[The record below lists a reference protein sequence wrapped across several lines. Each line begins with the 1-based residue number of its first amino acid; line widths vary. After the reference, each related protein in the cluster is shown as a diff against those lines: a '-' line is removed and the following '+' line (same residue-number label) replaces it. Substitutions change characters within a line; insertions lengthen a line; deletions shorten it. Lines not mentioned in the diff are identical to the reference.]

1 MCSIVML
8 GLYATACGGGSDN
21 LPPPPPPP
29 PPPPIVASA
38 APLETPPPVEEP
50 KKAEPELPAVTLT
63 LGEASPTPSKPTP
76 TVRFVTPLKGASIDP
91 KKAADFAIKLDVKN
105 WKTGTG
111 DAHIHVIL
119 DNKPY
124 KAIYD
129 TKAPIKLS
137 ELAGADIA
145 EGHHVLVAFPSRAN
159 HESVKTPGALTM
171 IDFFVGKKQKV
182 SHDVTKQPTLIYS
195 RPKGEYKG
203 DAATRVLVDFQL
215 ASTTLTEGKTHVG
228 IHVSGPGIDGDLTKK
243 ATAFGPPFYLEH
255 LHAGSYKLTLE
266 LIGADGKVID
276 GPWNTT
282 SREIT
287 IAPAE
292 GTHETTQHAH

>member
-1 MCSIVML
+1 V
-8 GLYATACGGGSDN
+8 
-21 LPPPPPPP
+21 
-29 PPPPIVASA
+29 
-38 APLETPPPVEEP
+38 
-50 KKAEPELPAVTLT
+50 KLT

-76 TVRFVTPLKGASIDP
+76 TVRFASPLKGASIDP

-105 WKTGTG
+105 WKTAPG

-137 ELAGADIA
+137 ELAGSEVT

-171 IDFFVGKKQKV
+171 VDFFVGKKQKTA
-182 SHDVTKQPTLIYS
+182 SDVTKQPTLIYS
-195 RPKGEYKG
+195 RPKGEYKA

-215 ASTTLTEGKTHVG
+215 SGVTLGEGRTNVA
-228 IHVSGPGIDGDLTKK
+228 IHVSGPGVDGELTTTA
-243 ATAFGPPFYLEH
+243 ATFGPPFYLEH
-255 LHAGSYKLTLE
+255 LRAGSYKLTLE
-266 LIGADGKVID
+266 LIGADGKPID

-287 IAPAE
+287 ITPHAE
-292 GTHETTQHAH
+292 AATEHAH